1 MFRLCNSVYCLKELQ
16 NIQAEIV
23 NHFENSKWMMA
34 VKGECQK
41 HFFFAF
47 YAVGIKSVAI
57 YVQLKIT
64 FDIELFSIFT
74 NLIYFSF

>member
-1 MFRLCNSVYCLKELQ
+1 
-16 NIQAEIV
+16 
-23 NHFENSKWMMA
+23 MA
-34 VKGECQK
+34 VKEECQK

-64 FDIELFSIFT
+64 FDKKNYLVFSLISFISLFNARSLGMI
-74 NLIYFSF
+74 NIDLPYD

>member
-1 MFRLCNSVYCLKELQ
+1 
-16 NIQAEIV
+16 
-23 NHFENSKWMMA
+23 MA
-34 VKGECQK
+34 VKEECQK
-41 HFFFAF
+41 QFFFAF
-47 YAVGIKSVAI
+47 YAVGIKNVAI

>member
-1 MFRLCNSVYCLKELQ
+1 
-16 NIQAEIV
+16 
-23 NHFENSKWMMA
+23 MA
-34 VKGECQK
+34 VKEECQK

-47 YAVGIKSVAI
+47 YAVGIKNVAI

-64 FDIELFSIFT
+64 FDKELFSIFT